1 MEIHEEWLFKA
12 NSDLES
18 AKVLLKNNLL
28 DTAIYHTQQSAEKA
42 LKGYLAYQSQP
53 IQRIHSLN
61 VLLAF
66 CIDLDS
72 SFDQLR
78 IQTSY
83 LNGFDTAFRY
93 PDEELMPEMV
103 ALEISI
109 NYAEVIFDFVKEK
122 TTINQQ

>member
-42 LKGYLAYQSQP
+42 LKGYLA
-53 IQRIHSLN
+53 
-61 VLLAF
+61 
-66 CIDLDS
+66 
-72 SFDQLR
+72 
-78 IQTSY
+78 
-83 LNGFDTAFRY
+83 
-93 PDEELMPEMV
+93 
-103 ALEISI
+103 
-109 NYAEVIFDFVKEK
+109 EVIFDFVKEK